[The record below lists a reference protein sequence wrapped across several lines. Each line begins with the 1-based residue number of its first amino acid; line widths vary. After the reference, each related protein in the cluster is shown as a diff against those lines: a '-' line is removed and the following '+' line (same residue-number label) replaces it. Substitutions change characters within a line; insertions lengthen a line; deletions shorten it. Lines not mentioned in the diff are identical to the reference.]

1 VTRGVKAYVRTLPRR
16 APLRWMTPAVRSW
29 CFDGLLVLIVGALQL
44 TSFLANT
51 GGGFHGTRILGLV
64 LQTAAVLALMRR
76 RRNPVAVLSAA
87 VVVDILTH
95 AMIHHVDLESV
106 QTLAAIYAVGRYRP
120 VRTGWIA
127 AAATLAAEG
136 ATALVWH
143 APDAIGGVITLPLTL
158 ALGQYVRL
166 RFEMT
171 ARRREE
177 AAAAAVRQ
185 ERRRIAR
192 ELHDVVAHH
201 ISVMSVLV
209 GAARAT
215 MAIDPDRAA
224 EALVTTEQT
233 AREALAEM
241 RQLLALL
248 RTDGEDP
255 EPAAG
260 ARAEH
265 VPDLVAAAQ
274 AAGLRVELTVQ
285 GRPRELPASVDLAV
299 YRVVQEA
306 LTNTRKHAVGACAW
320 VRLRYELAAVDVEI
334 LDDGGAG
341 PATDGGPAGGGYGLG
356 GMAERVALCGGRVR
370 TGPRPEGGFRV
381 HARIPVPVDDR
392 PAIESAG

>member
-1 VTRGVKAYVRTLPRR
+1 VIRGVKAYVRTMPRR
-16 APLRWMTPAVRSW
+16 APLRWMTPTVRSR
-29 CFDGLLVLIVGALQL
+29 CFDGFLVLFVGAVQIGSYVANLGGGWHGLRIVGLVIQAAAIL
-44 TSFLANT
+44 TLLLRRRSPV
-51 GGGFHGTRILGLV
+51 LV
-64 LQTAAVLALMRR
+64 LV
-76 RRNPVAVLSAA
+76 VAVAG
-87 VVVDILTH
+87 DIVTH
-95 AMIHHVDLESV
+95 AMLHKIDLESV
-106 QTLAAIYAVGRYRP
+106 QTLAAIYACGRYRP

-143 APDAIGGVITLPLTL
+143 APDVISGVIVLPLTL

-166 RFEMT
+166 RGEMST
-171 ARRREE
+171 RRREE

-209 GAARAT
+209 GAARTT
-215 MAIDPDRAA
+215 MAIDPQKAA
-224 EALVTTEQT
+224 DALLTTEQT

-265 VPDLVAAAQ
+265 ISELVAAARS
-274 AAGLRVELTVQ
+274 AGLPTELTVQ
-285 GRPRELPASVDLAV
+285 GQARELPASVDLAV

-306 LTNTRKHAVGACAW
+306 LTNARKHTAGARAW
-320 VRLRYELAAVDVEI
+320 VRLRYEMAAVDLEI
-334 LDDGGAG
+334 IDDGGTG
-341 PATDGGPAGGGYGLG
+341 PADSGVSGGYGLG
-356 GMAERVALCGGRVR
+356 GMAERVALCGGRVQ

-381 HARIPVPVDDR
+381 HARIPVPVDLQ
-392 PAIESAG
+392 PAIGPAN